1 MKLSICTLIT
11 CLLALG
17 ASAASDPASLLAH
30 ILAEKGTISAAELSQ
45 VESAAAGERVDR
57 LAAILQQKGILT
69 GTELARL
76 SVPGNEVADPPATVM
91 AGTRA
96 LDAPAGSPPAQTTH
110 RTTPAAPPVVAQSKV
125 PVTIYGTLLLSS
137 FYNTAGTNN
146 QDIPLFTTKQG
157 SDPSGGDKNF
167 GMTAR
172 QSRLGLRYQGT
183 QVGNANI
190 SGLFEIDLMGGKAGF
205 ANGID
210 MDMFRLRLA
219 YGRLD
224 WQKFSI
230 EAGQDWSVF
239 SPLNPTS
246 LAEYG
251 IPSFSASGN
260 LWIRTPQLRAEYRS
274 SMSDSSRVLWQIAA
288 TDPNIGDYSTTTFAS
303 LRTPSIGERGRMPAL
318 DARTGWTTRY
328 DDRDF
333 TLGLSAHYGRA
344 KNFGTVAGQNVQ
356 PGVDSWGVSLDYT
369 LPVTHFLAF
378 TGEAFAGKALG
389 IFSATSGEVV
399 LPPGTPGQ
407 HGVEARGG
415 WAQAQVNFNA
425 RWQAN
430 LTYGLESASAAQL
443 PVGNRS
449 RNQTYM
455 GNIMFK
461 VSPALTFAWEYRRLL
476 TDFRNQPLAN
486 ERGDHV
492 DLGIAYMF

>member
-1 MKLSICTLIT
+1 MRLSICTLVT
-11 CLLALG
+11 CLLAVT
-17 ASAASDPASLLAH
+17 ASAASDPASTLAR

-69 GTELARL
+69 GAEFARL
-76 SVPGNEVADPPATVM
+76 SAGESTGPAAAVVAG
-91 AGTRA
+91 AGTSGVV
-96 LDAPAGSPPAQTTH
+96 AGSPPAKTRQTSSV
-110 RTTPAAPPVVAQSKV
+110 PAVVAQSKV

-146 QDIPLFTTKQG
+146 QDIPLFTTKQS

-172 QSRLGLRYQGT
+172 QSRFGLRYQGT
-183 QVGNANI
+183 QVGSANL
-190 SGLFEIDLMGGKAGF
+190 SGLFEVDLMGGKAGF

-219 YGRLD
+219 YGRMD

-239 SPLNPTS
+239 SPLNPTT

-251 IPSFSASGN
+251 IPGFSASGN

-288 TDPNIGDYSTTTFAS
+288 ADPNIGDYSTTTFAS

-328 DDRDF
+328 DDREF
-333 TLGLSAHYGRA
+333 TLGLSAHYGRG

-356 PGVDSWGVSLDYT
+356 TAVDSWGVSLDYT
-369 LPVTHFLAF
+369 LPVTHFLVF
-378 TGEAFAGKALG
+378 TGEAFTGRALG

-399 LPPGTPGQ
+399 LPPGTPGE

-415 WAQAQVNFNA
+415 WAQAQVNFNS

-430 LTYGLESASAAQL
+430 LAYGLEVPNAGQL

-449 RNQTYM
+449 KNRTYM

-461 VSPALTFAWEYRRLL
+461 VSPAVTLAWEYRRLL
-476 TDFRNQPLAN
+476 TDFRNQSFAN

-492 DLGIAYMF
+492 NLGVAFAF

>member
-1 MKLSICTLIT
+1 MKLSICTLMT
-11 CLLALG
+11 CLLAVT
-17 ASAASDPASLLAH
+17 ASAASDPASTLAR
-30 ILAEKGTISAAELSQ
+30 ILAEKGTISAAEFSQ
-45 VESAAAGERVDR
+45 VESAAEGQRVDR
-57 LAAILQQKGILT
+57 LAAILEQKGILT

-76 SVPGNEVADPPATVM
+76 SAPGGEAAAPPAAV
-91 AGTRA
+91 AGGA
-96 LDAPAGSPPAQTTH
+96 GASGVLAGSRPPQTRQTS
-110 RTTPAAPPVVAQSKV
+110 AAPPVVAQTKV

-146 QDIPLFTTKQG
+146 QDIPLFATKQG

-172 QSRLGLRYQGT
+172 QSRFGLRYQGP
-183 QVGNANI
+183 QVGGASIN
-190 SGLFEIDLMGGKAGF
+190 GLFEVDLMGGKAGF

-210 MDMFRLRLA
+210 MDFFRLRLA

-224 WQKFSI
+224 WQKFSL
-230 EAGQDWSVF
+230 EAGQDWAIF
-239 SPLNPTS
+239 SPLNPTT

-251 IPSFSASGN
+251 IPGFSASGN
-260 LWIRTPQLRAEYRS
+260 LWIRIPQLRAEYRS
-274 SMSDSSRVLWQIAA
+274 TMSDSSRVLWQIAA
-288 TDPNIGDYSTTTFAS
+288 TDSNIGDYSTTTYAT
-303 LRTPSIGERGRMPAL
+303 LRTPSIGERGRMPAV

-356 PGVDSWGVSLDYT
+356 MGVDSWGVSLDYT
-369 LPVTHFLAF
+369 LPVTHFLAL
-378 TGEAFAGKALG
+378 TGEAFAGRALG

-430 LTYGLESASAAQL
+430 LAYGLEAPKAGQL

-449 RNQTYM
+449 KNQTYM

-476 TDFRNQPLAN
+476 TDFRNQPFAN

-492 DLGIAYMF
+492 NLGIAYSF